1 VRTNN
6 QYALSAFY
14 RVQSF
19 LDTNA
24 AQVGV
29 IGQVEARKV
38 LDAVVVRMETHAVDQ
53 GSFVNEINGRVSTQK
68 SLEVELRKE
77 HMQPIAEFAR
87 AKLRGQPGFAQL
99 SVGSGRLKGPAL
111 VHAARSMAQA
121 AAPYA
126 EALES
131 NGFPDALAQLTQ
143 AADRL
148 QAALG
153 SRGDL
158 KVKRAGATQGI
169 AEQTK
174 RGQEAVRMLS
184 AAIERKFAK
193 DSTFLASWRSA
204 KRITAKPGVTRG
216 SGVTLVQAGGTPSEV
231 VASM

>member
-1 VRTNN
+1 MRTNN
-6 QYALSAFY
+6 QYALSAFR

-19 LDTNA
+19 LDANA

-29 IGQVEARKV
+29 ISNVEARKV
-38 LDAVVVRMETHAVDQ
+38 LDAVVVQMETHAVDQ

-68 SLEVELRKE
+68 SLETELRKE

-99 SVGSGRLKGPAL
+99 SVGSGRLSGPAL

-126 EALES
+126 EALET
-131 NGFPDALAQLTQ
+131 NGFPEALAGLTQ

-148 QAALG
+148 QAAIG
-153 SRGDL
+153 GRGDL
-158 KVKRAGATQGI
+158 KVRRAGATQGI
-169 AEQTK
+169 TEQTK

-193 DSTFLASWRSA
+193 DATFLASWRSA
-204 KRITAKPGVTRG
+204 KRISVKPGVPRG
-216 SGVTLVQAGGTPSEV
+216 SGITLVPDRQTNGGLGTS
-231 VASM
+231 A